1 MLNSIQSVWPHVV
14 GQAWADAAF
23 RERLLSDPQSV
34 LAEFGVSET
43 FEKRLVVVTDTPER
57 LHLILPLPPPSL
69 DGLAR
74 PLVANSYPAPELCT
88 GVGPDLCTP
97 DVTLCTADVTLCTA
111 DVTLCTA
118 DVTLCT
124 HSDLCTSDV
133 HLCTHSDLCTSD
145 VHLCTGVVPE
155 LCTGGVTLCTHS
167 DLCTGA
173 VHLCTGVVPD
183 LCTGDVTLCTAGAHP
198 SPTASQR

>member
-97 DVTLCTADVTLCTA
+97 DVTLCTADVTLCT
-111 DVTLCTA
+111 
-118 DVTLCT
+118 
-124 HSDLCTSDV
+124 
-133 HLCTHSDLCTSD
+133 HSDLCTSD

>member
-43 FEKRLVVVTDTPER
+43 FEKSLVVVTDTPER

-97 DVTLCTADVTLCTA
+97 DVTLCTGGVTLCTG
-111 DVTLCTA
+111 

-133 HLCTHSDLCTSD
+133 D
-145 VHLCTGVVPE
+145 
-155 LCTGGVTLCTHS
+155 
-167 DLCTGA
+167 
-173 VHLCTGVVPD
+173 
-183 LCTGDVTLCTAGAHP
+183 LCTAGAHP
-198 SPTASQR
+198 SPTASRR

>member
-111 DVTLCTA
+111 DVTLCT
-118 DVTLCT
+118 

-155 LCTGGVTLCTHS
+155 LCTG
-167 DLCTGA
+167 
-173 VHLCTGVVPD
+173 
-183 LCTGDVTLCTAGAHP
+183 DVTLCTAGAHP

>member
-23 RERLLSDPQSV
+23 RERLLSDPHAV

-74 PLVANSYPAPELCT
+74 PLGANSYPAPELCT
-88 GVGPDLCTP
+88 GVAPDLCTS
-97 DVTLCTADVTLCTA
+97 DVTLCTGITP
-111 DVTLCTA
+111 
-118 DVTLCT
+118 
-124 HSDLCTSDV
+124 DLCTSDV
-133 HLCTHSDLCTSD
+133 HLCTHSDLCTSEVD
-145 VHLCTGVVPE
+145 
-155 LCTGGVTLCTHS
+155 LCTHS
-167 DLCTGA
+167 DLCTSE
-173 VHLCTGVVPD
+173 VDLCTGAVPD
-183 LCTGDVTLCTAGAHP
+183 LCTSDVDLCTAGAHP
-198 SPTASQR
+198 SPTPSRR